1 MQTEIDPYELARAT
15 AMIFGYDC
23 RWSADADLY
32 EVLGVEC
39 EFYTALVNPS
49 TGAPSRTWR
58 LGGKLDA
65 AVREKATGREGVVEH
80 KTSGEDITPGS
91 EYWKRLRLDGQ
102 VSVYFEGARALGLDP
117 QFCLYDVLLK
127 PKLRPYKATALED
140 RKFKKDGTLYA
151 NQRERDETP
160 EEYRDRLVEAIAEA
174 PTSYFARGE
183 VVRLESEMDDA
194 LFDVW
199 QIGQQMREAE
209 RAGRYPR
216 NPDAC
221 VRFGRTCSYFGVC
234 TGEASLTDPALFRRS
249 ELHPELASVNGSTA
263 VLSSSRLK
271 DARACQRLHRYRYI
285 DCIRPA
291 VEAESLR
298 FGSLVHKALEAW
310 WKAPP
315 TARLVSALN
324 AITPQPQSTPS
335 LALASAQ

>member
-1 MQTEIDPYELARAT
+1 
-15 AMIFGYDC
+15 
-23 RWSADADLY
+23 
-32 EVLGVEC
+32 
-39 EFYTALVNPS
+39 
-49 TGAPSRTWR
+49 
-58 LGGKLDA
+58 
-65 AVREKATGREGVVEH
+65 VVEH
-80 KTSGEDITPGS
+80 KTATEDITPGS
-91 EYWKRLRLDGQ
+91 DYWKRLRIDGQ
-102 VSVYFEGARALGLDP
+102 VSIYHEGARALELDP

-127 PKLRPYKATALED
+127 PKQRPYKATALED
-140 RKFKKDGTLYA
+140 RKFKRDGTLYA

-160 EEYRDRLVEAIAEA
+160 EEYRARLMEAIAEA
-174 PTSYFARGE
+174 PTSYFQRGE
-183 VVRLESEMDDA
+183 VIRLDSEMEEA

-249 ELHPELASVNGSTA
+249 ELHPELSSVNGSTA

-291 VEAESLR
+291 VEADTLR
-298 FGSLVHKALEAW
+298 FGSLIHLALEAW

-315 TARLVSALN
+315 EARLVSALN
-324 AITPQPQSTPS
+324 ALHPQPIPS